1 MSIEKYLK
9 EKSGEIESQL
19 QKDINATV
27 EAAIKRYENIVEQ
40 LKEATRLVLP
50 VNVLDIL
57 TSGGL
62 VISQVFK
69 NENDTASVN
78 VYIGGTNVFR
88 WDYQTAP
95 YLRRGKYRVTLIVE
109 HLKEGESQS

>member
-19 QKDINATV
+19 LKDINATV

-40 LKEATRLVLP
+40 LKEATRIVLP

-62 VISQVFK
+62 IVSQIFK
-69 NENDTASVN
+69 NEIDTASVN
-78 VYIGGTNVFR
+78 VHIAGVSVFK

-95 YLRRGKYRVTLIVE
+95 YLRRGKFRVTLMVE
-109 HLKEGESQS
+109 PLKEGESQS